1 MLGAVNALLRS
12 PAERQRAAFWDAI
25 AERQAASARACL
37 N

>member
-25 AERQAASARACL
+25 VERQAASAAHGL